1 MISTAAVRLRAPK
14 EHALGSSALQC
25 GSGLTPIPLIP
36 GADARFIRVAIEIAD
51 ADDIATAKPERL
63 CGWTTLGDFFV
74 RYW

>member
-36 GADARFIRVAIEIAD
+36 GADARFIRVAIEID
-51 ADDIATAKPERL
+51 DDEDIAHRKAAAGSADGRL
-63 CGWTTLGDFFV
+63 C
-74 RYW
+74 R